1 MYLSLYYGHFPH
13 NNHFYFFHSIARE
26 AKTPEFSQADRRP
39 TRLRA
44 TDENPNKNTFVIGS
58 LGSKRSDFVMQRS
71 EKLSDY
77 ASPRDDLTA
86 TLP

>member
-1 MYLSLYYGHFPH
+1 MYLSLYYGHSPH
-13 NNHFYFFHSIARE
+13 NNHFNFFHSIARE
-26 AKTPEFSQADRRP
+26 PKTDRRP
-39 TRLRA
+39 TRLRVA
-44 TDENPNKNTFVIGS
+44 DENPNKNTFVVGS

-77 ASPRDDLTA
+77 APPRDDLTA